1 LFVILPAFNEEKVIG
16 QVLTHLKDFL
26 KGLKNLNSRIVVVD
40 DASTDKTGRIVRKEG
55 VIVLSHLI
63 NRGLGGALR
72 TGLEYARIKGADI
85 AVTMDGDGQHDPSDI
100 KKLIQPILK
109 GKAKVV
115 IGSRLLK
122 GVKQIPW
129 DRRLI
134 LWLSNWVTYLFFGVY
149 TTDSQSGFR
158 AFSRRAIEKIKL
170 RTQRMEVSSEFFG
183 QIRKNNLKFTEVPI
197 RVIYTPYSRQ
207 KGQSNLN
214 ALKILIKLILR
225 LGR

>member
-26 KGLKNLNSRIVVVD
+26 NGLKNLNSRIVVVD